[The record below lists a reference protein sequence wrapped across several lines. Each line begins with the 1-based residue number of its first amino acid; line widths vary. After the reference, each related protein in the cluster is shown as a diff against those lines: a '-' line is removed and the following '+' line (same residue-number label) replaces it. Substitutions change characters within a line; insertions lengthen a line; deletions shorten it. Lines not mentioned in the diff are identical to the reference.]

1 MSSKLSISSFLGMS
15 DGGRLVVN
23 THEYLELNTMIN
35 CIMLMAG
42 RVFVLLLSLKALT
55 LLLEDTEQ
63 KGKKKS
69 SLNFKTRSASAGRHE
84 CPRHSL
90 QVEPYSSLVL
100 ALEVA

>member
-1 MSSKLSISSFLGMS
+1 MR

-23 THEYLELNTMIN
+23 THEYLEPNTMIN

-63 KGKKKS
+63 KGKKKKFS
-69 SLNFKTRSASAGRHE
+69 KFQNQK
-84 CPRHSL
+84 C
-90 QVEPYSSLVL
+90 
-100 ALEVA
+100 